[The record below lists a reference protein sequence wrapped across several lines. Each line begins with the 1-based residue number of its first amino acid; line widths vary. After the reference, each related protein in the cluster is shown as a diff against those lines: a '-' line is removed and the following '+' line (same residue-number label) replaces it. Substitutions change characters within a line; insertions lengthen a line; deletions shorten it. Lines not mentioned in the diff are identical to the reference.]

1 MSLIYEKCFFA
12 LGAPGISHLERLAA
26 GVPTILIAQNSKHKI
41 LVEEWSSKYC
51 SISCQNN
58 MLSIEKSIFI
68 MLNQSKIRKKIQKEG
83 MKNIDGKGAYRI
95 AIGVNKFL
103 SDNKANI

>member
-1 MSLIYEKCFFA
+1 
-12 LGAPGISHLERLAA
+12 
-26 GVPTILIAQNSKHKI
+26 
-41 LVEEWSSKYC
+41 
-51 SISCQNN
+51 